1 MKMLSP
7 NQVLFENVT
16 AQYPRINRC
25 YRFDNMENKTV
36 PCGPLDDGAAY
47 EISFNMTN
55 EDATEFLK
63 KCDEIY
69 EETAKADTKRKWKP
83 KPMYYPYKELDD
95 GQPQGKAKLKG
106 AYSGE
111 ATNPPVQKDANRNS
125 LPPDF
130 RLTTGSK
137 VNVWGQLFAYN
148 TGAVSGV
155 GLRLRGVQVLELA
168 EEATS
173 DPFSA
178 TEGYTAAKQEDD
190 PFGLPPIKP
199 SAPAQNAQATDFVDE
214 IPFNYEWRV

>member
-1 MKMLSP
+1 MKMLTP

-16 AQYPRINRC
+16 AQYPRINQT

-36 PCGPLDDGAAY
+36 PCRPEEDGAAY
-47 EISFNMTN
+47 EISFLMSN

-69 EETAKADTKRKWKP
+69 AETAAADTKRKWKP
-83 KPMYYPYKELDD
+83 TPMYYPYKELDD

-111 ATNPPVQKDANRNS
+111 ATKPPLQKDANRNS

-168 EEATS
+168 EEAS
-173 DPFSA
+173 NDPFSA
-178 TEGYTAAKQEDD
+178 TNGYTGGYTAAKQEDD
-190 PFGLPPIKP
+190 PFGLPPVKP
-199 SAPAQNAQATDFVDE
+199 NAPAQSASNNVLEDQ
-214 IPFNYEWRV
+214 IPF

>member
-1 MKMLSP
+1 MKMLTP

-16 AQYPRINRC
+16 AQYPRINQT

-36 PCGPLDDGAAY
+36 PCKPEEDGASY
-47 EISFNMTN
+47 EVSFLMSN

-69 EETAKADTKRKWKP
+69 AETAAADTKRKWKP

-106 AYSGE
+106 AYNGE
-111 ATNPPVQKDANRNS
+111 ATKPPLQKDANKNT
-125 LPPDF
+125 LPADF
-130 RLTTGSK
+130 RLTSGSK

-155 GLRLRGVQVLELA
+155 GLRLRGVQVLELQ
-168 EEATS
+168 EEAS
-173 DPFSA
+173 NDPFSA
-178 TEGYTAAKQEDD
+178 TEGYTAAAQEDD
-190 PFGLPPIKP
+190 PFGLPPVTKAPPAP
-199 SAPAQNAQATDFVDE
+199 SAEFSDE
-214 IPFNYEWRV
+214 IPF

>member
-1 MKMLSP
+1 
-7 NQVLFENVT
+7 
-16 AQYPRINRC
+16 
-25 YRFDNMENKTV
+25 MENKTV

-95 GQPQGKAKLKG
+95 GTPQGKAKLKG

-111 ATNPPVQKDANRNS
+111 ETNPPVQKDANRNS

-199 SAPAQNAQATDFVDE
+199 SAPQAAPAQNVLEDE
-214 IPFNYEWRV
+214 IPF

>member
-1 MKMLSP
+1 MKMLTP

-16 AQYPRINRC
+16 AQYPRINQT

-36 PCGPLDDGAAY
+36 PCKPEEDGAAY
-47 EISFNMTN
+47 EVSFLMSN

-69 EETAKADTKRKWKP
+69 EETAAADTKRKWKP

-106 AYSGE
+106 AYNGE
-111 ATNPPVQKDANRNS
+111 ATKPPLQKDANRNS

-130 RLTTGSK
+130 RLTSGSK

-155 GLRLRGVQVLELA
+155 GLRLRGVQVLELQ
-168 EEATS
+168 EEASS

-178 TEGYTAAKQEDD
+178 TDGFTAAKQEDD
-190 PFGLPPIKP
+190 PFGLPPVKP
-199 SAPAQNAQATDFVDE
+199 STSVGSFIEDE
-214 IPFNYEWRV
+214 VPFLYEWRI